1 MLKIEDLHFAYGP
14 HPVLTGV
21 SFELHLGEI
30 VGFVG
35 NNGSGKTTTLSII
48 SGLLHPQQGTVEWN
62 GTSIWSEDSTYRSEF
77 GYVPDVAPLFN
88 NATVRENLIYTA
100 KLRRLSEPL
109 VTNVLDE
116 LHLRHIED
124 QPVSSLSTGWRQW
137 VGIAQGWMHRPK
149 LLILDEPT
157 SGLDPSSRQHFEQWT
172 QQIKQEGHTL
182 FFSSHI
188 IREVEAISD
197 RIVQLADGYI
207 TESQDSFWMIQCAV
221 MNPDPQI
228 VSRLEH
234 IDGVEQI
241 DIVNNHVRLHCSMDC
256 RSSIAQ
262 ILVNFGLIEMRRL

>member
-1 MLKIEDLHFAYGP
+1 MLKVDDLHFGYGSQS
-14 HPVLTGV
+14 VLTGL
-21 SFELHLGEI
+21 SFELHPGQI

-77 GYVPDVAPLFN
+77 GYVPDVPPLFK
-88 NATVRENLIYTA
+88 NATVRENLTYTA
-100 KLRRLSEPL
+100 KLRRISESL
-109 VTNVLDE
+109 VTTVLDE

-124 QPVSSLSTGWRQW
+124 QPISCLSTGWRQW

-157 SGLDPSSRQHFEQWT
+157 SGLDPSSRQRFEQWT
-172 QQIKQEGHTL
+172 QQIKQDGHTL

-197 RIVQLADGYI
+197 RIIRLTDGRV
-207 TESQDSFWMIQCAV
+207 TGSHKDSWTIQCMV
-221 MNPDPQI
+221 MTPDSQM
-228 VSRLEH
+228 VQRLEQLE
-234 IDGVEQI
+234 GVEHI
-241 DIVNNHVRLHCSMDC
+241 DIVNNHIRLHCSMDC

-262 ILVNFGLIEMRRL
+262 ILVDFGLIEMRRL